1 MSIKSL
7 TATACLGLAAL
18 FSPLLASA
26 QTAPAQPQP
35 YRLVDIGQG
44 YRKTVVEAMEFG
56 CPYCRAL
63 NDGLM
68 SWSATL
74 PAGWHFIQ
82 MPTVTDVSY
91 IPMAQSFFSAAL
103 VAPRDTL
110 NFEDAAFAL
119 IQDDHQPLNSLMTYA
134 HAASSA
140 GIQAGAY
147 VHALTSSPVKKEV
160 FEDVRVMQRARIEAT
175 PTLILCGK
183 YAITPSDTNG
193 NYSMFIQL
201 ANGLISQCIR
211 DKGGDK

>member
-1 MSIKSL
+1 MSIKGLKLSV
-7 TATACLGLAAL
+7 CLGLSVL
-18 FSPLLASA
+18 LSSLLASA
-26 QTAPAQPQP
+26 QTVPAQPQP
-35 YRLVDIGQG
+35 YRLVDIGPG
-44 YRKTVVEAMEFG
+44 YRTTVVEAMEFG

-91 IPMAQSFFSAAL
+91 VPMAQSYFSAVL
-103 VAPRDTL
+103 VSPSNTL

-119 IQDDHQPLNSLMTYA
+119 IQDDHQPLNSLITYA

-140 GIQAGAY
+140 GIQAEAY
-147 VHALTSSPVKKEV
+147 VHALTSAPVKKEV
-160 FEDVRVMQRARIEAT
+160 FEDVRVMQRAGIQAT